1 MIIPHLVFKS
11 VRRHL
16 FPTLVSASA
25 IALAGGLMMAV
36 WVLRAESNRAFID
49 ASGGFDAVLGARG
62 SKLQLV
68 LNAVFHLDE
77 SPGNITAAEVETIRA
92 HPAVAFAL
100 PIAAGDNYEGYRV
113 VGTTDDFFDKVEY
126 APGRRYEVAAPGK
139 PFQLDKK
146 EAVVGGFVA
155 ARLNL
160 GVGDTFHPAH
170 GLADDETK
178 EHEDTYT
185 VTGILR
191 PTGTPADRVIW
202 IPLEGLQ
209 RMSGHDPRAATEVS
223 AVLLQLRSGNPMAGF
238 QLDQLYNKKGRQ
250 LTLAWPIASIL
261 AGLFDKI
268 AWFDRVLAVVCYLVV
283 AVATACILASLS
295 NSMNERRREI
305 AMLRALGAGRWTVLG
320 SIVAESATIA
330 ALGMAGAFV
339 VHGVIGWIAAEIIRA
354 QTGVVVSP
362 FAYHPVLWM
371 APLGII
377 GLAAVAGL
385 VPGMKAYW
393 TDVADELSASG

>member
-1 MIIPHLVFKS
+1 MIIPDLVFKS

-16 FPTLVSASA
+16 FPTLVSAGA

-36 WVLRAESNRAFID
+36 WVLRAESNRAFLD
-49 ASGGFDAVLGARG
+49 ATGGFDAVLGARG

-77 SPGNITAAEVETIRA
+77 SPGNITAADVAAIRA
-92 HPAVAFAL
+92 HPAVALAL
-100 PIAAGDNYEGYRV
+100 PIATGDNHEGYRI
-113 VGTTDDFFDKVEY
+113 VGTTPDFFDQVEY
-126 APGRRYEVAAPGK
+126 APGRRHQVAAPGR
-139 PFQLDKK
+139 PFQPDQKQ
-146 EAVVGGFVA
+146 AVVGSFVA
-155 ARLNL
+155 AKLKMR
-160 GVGDTFHPAH
+160 VGDTFHPAH

-178 EHEDTYT
+178 EHDDTYT
-185 VTGILR
+185 VAGILH

-209 RMSGHDPRAATEVS
+209 RMSGHDARAATEVS

-238 QLDQLYNKKGRQ
+238 QLDQLYNKRGRQ
-250 LTLAWPIASIL
+250 LTLAWPIASIV

-295 NSMNERRREI
+295 NAMNERRHEI
-305 AMLRALGAGRWTVLG
+305 ALLRALGARRWTVFG

-330 ALGMAGAFV
+330 ALGMTGAFAV
-339 VHGVIGWIAAEIIRA
+339 YGVIGGVAAEIIRA
-354 QTGVVVSP
+354 QTGVVITPWV
-362 FAYHPVLWM
+362 YHPVLWI

-377 GLAAVAGL
+377 GLAALAGV
-385 VPGMKAYW
+385 VPALNAYQ
-393 TDVADELSASG
+393 TDVADELSANG